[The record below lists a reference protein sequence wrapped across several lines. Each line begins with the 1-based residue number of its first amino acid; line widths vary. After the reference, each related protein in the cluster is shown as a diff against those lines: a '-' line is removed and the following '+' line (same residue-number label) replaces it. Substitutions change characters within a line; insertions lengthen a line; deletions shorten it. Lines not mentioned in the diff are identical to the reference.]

1 MKEILKRWWAGTY
14 VRHENPH
21 NAPLYF
27 VGGYQKRHW
36 TSRVS
41 HAIAD
46 FWTKH
51 WQWCFSATF
60 ATIGLVI
67 AALKL

>member
-1 MKEILKRWWAGTY
+1 MKEALKRWWHGVFTL
-14 VRHENPH
+14 HDNPH
-21 NAPLYF
+21 NSPLYF
-27 VGGYQKRHW
+27 VGGYHKRHW
-36 TSRVS
+36 TS
-41 HAIAD
+41 HAAHVVAD
-46 FWTKH
+46 FWVRH

>member
-1 MKEILKRWWAGTY
+1 MRKHFKAWWEGTY
-14 VRHENPH
+14 TQHDNPH
-21 NAPLYF
+21 NSPLYF

-36 TSRVS
+36 TSKLAHVVT
-41 HAIAD
+41 D
-46 FWTKH
+46 FWMKH

-67 AALKL
+67 AAIKL